1 MFETFKV
8 PGLYIANPA
17 FLSLYGAGKF
27 TGVSVDSG
35 ENITMINIFF
45 EGRPFS
51 ISRLNL
57 AGKDLTE

>member
-1 MFETFKV
+1 MYETFKV

-17 FLSLYGAGKF
+17 FLSLYCAGKF
-27 TGVSVDSG
+27 TGVSIDSG
-35 ENITMINIFF
+35 ENITMINTFF
-45 EGRPFS
+45 EGCPFS